1 MKTHLFI
8 AAAAIM
14 VSSCNQAELDKSSHD
29 KDSLQ
34 SVVNERDISLN
45 DFIASFNEV
54 ESNLDSIAVRQH
66 IILSHTD
73 KNSELKKDQKARINS
88 EIQAINELMEQNR
101 KKLADLNHKLKNS
114 GNKNA
119 ELMKTIA
126 TINNQLAHK
135 DQELSELNTKLLE
148 LNAQVATLNTSVDT
162 LNKRN
167 QAQSQTIDERTM
179 ALHTAYYVMGKSGEL
194 KDAKIID
201 RQGGLL
207 GIGRTSKLNSD
218 FDNSKFTR
226 IDYTQ
231 TSSIAVNS
239 DMKIITSHPT
249 GTFMLEKDAK
259 DKDIVKNIVITD
271 PEKFWSTS
279 KYLVI
284 VKN

>member
-14 VSSCNQAELDKSSHD
+14 VSSCNQSELDKSSHD

>member
-135 DQELSELNTKLLE
+135 DQELAELNTKLLE

-218 FDNSKFTR
+218 FDNSKFIR

>member
-73 KNSELKKDQKARINS
+73 KNTELKKDQKARINS

-135 DQELSELNTKLLE
+135 DQELAELNTKLLE

>member
-135 DQELSELNTKLLE
+135 DQELAELNTKLLE

>member
-1 MKTHLFI
+1 
-8 AAAAIM
+8 M

-135 DQELSELNTKLLE
+135 DQELAELNTKLLE